1 MRDYKLKLIN
11 SFFIYILLT
20 VIFGLYFYFY
30 FPAHA
35 FVYTFVSFLAFSVIF
50 VFYMKNTLQKLSFF
64 VKEQLDSLG
73 NFVEKGTPF
82 HIKDP
87 IFEELFQEISLKSQE
102 IKRVISDFAKTNG
115 IIKSRI
121 NDILYS
127 FEELI
132 DDYRKFNEKFL
143 ELMENVSSISKEN
156 LNIKVEDKLQSF
168 VTLTVEISKFKE
180 QLLFLVEKVK
190 EIVNDYIIRTSEDV
204 KNANFVIKGF
214 LSFSE
219 NLVLSIDKISL
230 FLNNIS
236 AYSERLHEEVKKIEK
251 HRDGFR
257 ERVGRIR
264 DNFDGEKELL
274 DEIIGLNRTSND
286 VFYDLKTALIEIS
299 NLNKKA
305 SLMSLNALIYASET
319 SQENDKFSSVARELK
334 KLVEDMEGKYSE
346 IKSYFEKLFEA
357 NGKGAKLLT
366 DFETVTM
373 NSRIELSKIGTD
385 IEHLTH
391 HIKMIEQSHEKIVSP
406 IEENLTI
413 LGDLKE
419 GITNHSTAIKQVL
432 IVFKDYIARLEKAEK
447 DKEAFDSLVVAT
459 SSLLDYINNNLPSL
473 TSYITELF
481 KSLKDFAAQLEN
493 ANEAVLDFTEDKSVK
508 EFGKMLEELQFKR
521 LESLKNSIVLL
532 EKAKNIKKIL

>member
-1 MRDYKLKLIN
+1 MRDFKLKLLN
-11 SFFIYILLT
+11 AFFIYIFLT

-30 FPAHA
+30 FPQNA
-35 FVYTFVSFLAFSVIF
+35 FVFTLLSFLALSFAFAVYIRVTF
-50 VFYMKNTLQKLSFF
+50 VKLSSF
-64 VKEQLDSLG
+64 VQQQLDDLG
-73 NFVEKGTPF
+73 DFIEKGKPF
-82 HIKDP
+82 RLKDP
-87 IFEELFQEISLKSQE
+87 MFESLYHEISQKTQE
-102 IKRVISDFAKTNG
+102 IKKIINDFAETNG

-127 FEELI
+127 FEELLE
-132 DDYRKFNEKFL
+132 DYEKFNHKFAG
-143 ELMENVSSISKEN
+143 LMKNMSSISGGD
-156 LNIKVEDKLQSF
+156 LNVKVEDKLQSF

-219 NLVLSIDKISL
+219 NLILSIDRISL

-236 AYSERLHEEVKKIEK
+236 SYSERLYGEVEKIEK
-251 HRDGFR
+251 HKNGFK
-257 ERVGRIR
+257 ERVERIR

-274 DEIIGLNRTSND
+274 DEIIGINRTSND

-319 SQENDKFSSVARELK
+319 SEENQKFSSVAKELK
-334 KLVEDMEGKYSE
+334 KLVEEMEGKYSE
-346 IKSYFEKLFEA
+346 INSLFEKLFES
-357 NGKGAKLLT
+357 NGKASKLLS
-366 DFETVTM
+366 DFETITV

-385 IEHLTH
+385 IEHLSH
-391 HIKMIEQSHEKIVSP
+391 HTKMMEQSYKKIVSP

-447 DKEAFDSLVVAT
+447 DREAFDSLVVAT

-473 TSYITELF
+473 TTYITELF
-481 KSLKDFAAQLEN
+481 KNLKDFAAQLEN
-493 ANEAVLDFTEDKSVK
+493 ANVAVMQFTEDRSVK
-508 EFGKMLEELQFKR
+508 EFGRMLEELQFKR
-521 LESLKNSIVLL
+521 LENLRNSIVLL
-532 EKAKNIKKIL
+532 EKAKNIKKII